1 MTLTKQETIFLRE
14 NKEILKGILE
24 KRKQDIL
31 EALVEA
37 EDDKQKIGF
46 QYLAKQFKEGLIILE
61 NLEKLKEKKQKKKD
75 TGI

>member
-1 MTLTKQETIFLRE
+1 MILQKNEILFLRE
-14 NKEILKGILE
+14 NKEIIKSILF

-31 EALVEA
+31 DALVEA
-37 EDDKQKIGF
+37 EDEKQKIGF

-61 NLEKLKEKKQKKKD
+61 NLDKLKGKKKTKN